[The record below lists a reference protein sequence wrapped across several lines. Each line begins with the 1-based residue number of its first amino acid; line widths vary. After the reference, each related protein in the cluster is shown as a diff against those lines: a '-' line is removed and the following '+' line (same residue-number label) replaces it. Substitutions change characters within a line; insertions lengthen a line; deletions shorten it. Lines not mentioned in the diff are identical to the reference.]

1 MAIDLNQFIPR
12 GLGQHPSGT
21 LPIGGPWAMTMG
33 QLADPHALYRMAAGK
48 EMGASM
54 DNMRMMQNMQGLQNM
69 TPFLARGGAA
79 QNMGL
84 MAGAPQRMAPG
95 LPAPRVHDTGT
106 EQFAAGLAHEKALAD
121 AQAKLLE
128 YMRNLQDMPWYQEWA
143 PVIGSLLGSLAGPPG
158 AAFGQMVGQGYQ
170 NYGRGGGY

>member
-48 EMGASM
+48 E
-54 DNMRMMQNMQGLQNM
+54 
-69 TPFLARGGAA
+69 
-79 QNMGL
+79 MGL